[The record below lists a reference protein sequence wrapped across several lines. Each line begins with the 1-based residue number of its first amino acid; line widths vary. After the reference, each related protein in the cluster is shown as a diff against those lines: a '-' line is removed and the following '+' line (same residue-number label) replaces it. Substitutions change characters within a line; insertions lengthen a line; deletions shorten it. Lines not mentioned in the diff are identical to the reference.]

1 MRLLILTVLSNFYK
15 GLSTDLALDPHEF
28 LFWLTQSSIFS
39 IDRKHFVRCCSFE
52 RFLLKRLGQ
61 CSDEGKCLIFQDQP
75 AVD

>member
-15 GLSTDLALDPHEF
+15 GLSTDLAF
-28 LFWLTQSSIFS
+28 FS
-39 IDRKHFVRCCSFE
+39 IDRKHFVRCYSFE

>member
-15 GLSTDLALDPHEF
+15 GLSTDLALDPP
-28 LFWLTQSSIFS
+28 SSCFGLRSQVFFS
-39 IDRKHFVRCCSFE
+39 IDRKHFVRCYSFE